1 MFLIV
6 NLFSIALLYG
16 RTGRLAAQNGAF
28 RPWETPPHDELKEWS
43 GQLEPEPEPEGLEHA
58 LALPH
63 RVRELCGEAG
73 ALPWGGPRL
82 AVWFGNE
89 SRGLSRAALRL
100 VRAMEQEGCMTVR
113 MLGMVESLN
122 IAATVAV
129 CLTEVTRQRSA
140 ARTAAAAKGSA
151 EASSYGYEGAE
162 LEALVAEL
170 VGVARRKAL
179 GT

>member
-1 MFLIV
+1 MAT
-6 NLFSIALLYG
+6 STSEKDAK
-16 RTGRLAAQNGAF
+16 LAQK
-28 RPWETPPHDELKEWS
+28 L
-43 GQLEPEPEPEGLEHA
+43 GQLQHFITVFSQECMGQFQP
-58 LALPH
+58 
-63 RVRELCGEAG
+63 
-73 ALPWGGPRL
+73 
-82 AVWFGNE
+82 NTI
-89 SRGLSRAALRL
+89 LSRSYLPGR
-100 VRAMEQEGCMTVR
+100 R
-113 MLGMVESLN
+113 ESLN

-170 VGVARRKAL
+170 VGVASRKAL